1 MFNEPSETADLSSPL
16 RAHSRAKSL
25 SLCDRAGVIVTPF
38 GPVASPT
45 GTGYRLFPSARIDHN
60 PLPSPFRSDRF
71 EFRSLLASSFALP
84 KIDNSFKFRVIG
96 LVTGLLR
103 LINRESL
110 EFKVCNYSLITR
122 GGSFRDST
130 ISFYAFFDV
139 RSSFRR
145 LFYFVDYRYFDR
157 SIKFRYYIRY
167 YRRFVSIA
175 SGTWCFQVTTFSS
188 IKSKLDGN
196 RRWLKF
202 LLMKH
207 LGNFD
212 FIIILHIVVLLKR
225 R

>member
-1 MFNEPSETADLSSPL
+1 MFNEPSETADLFSPL

-130 ISFYAFFDV
+130 VSFYAFFDV

-157 SIKFRYYIRY
+157 SIKFRYYIGY

-202 LLMKH
+202 LVMKH